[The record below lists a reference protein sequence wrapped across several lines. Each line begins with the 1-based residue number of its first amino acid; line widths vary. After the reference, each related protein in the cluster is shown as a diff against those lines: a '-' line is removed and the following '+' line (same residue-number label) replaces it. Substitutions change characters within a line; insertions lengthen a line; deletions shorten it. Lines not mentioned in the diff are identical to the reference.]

1 MSNSRHAAHGTTTCM
16 CMCMLHVTPCLHK
29 QPRVYDPQGAES
41 LPLWLFGQGGGAVSP
56 SLPRCLAQA
65 KECTATAAAFVVYR
79 SSSDMRQATVRAG
92 GGRLGPSERKA
103 RPEPASGVHGQ
114 SYDLR
119 AQVHP
124 LRTAS
129 AAVAGEAGTPFA
141 TGVPARGTSQAE
153 ASPTTPLVP
162 ASSVRCRRTVA
173 PCRRRSCCTTGA
185 GAERRGHL
193 GHTRRS
199 RSARWPRPLSQSSF
213 HPLQPARAAAPRR
226 SHVLSTRSATVI
238 EELFGWPLSARTK
251 RLRRQAHRGW
261 LAGDTRATSEVPGRR
276 HRPSR
281 TWERGPRD
289 LGNRVRETGASPR
302 SPGAPSGHKK
312 TTCGP
317 EVAEGL

>member
-41 LPLWLFGQGGGAVSP
+41 LPLWLFGQGGGRSRRPCRGVSP
-56 SLPRCLAQA
+56 RPRSAPP
-65 KECTATAAAFVVYR
+65 R
-79 SSSDMRQATVRAG
+79 RPPSSSTGPRRTCAKPLCAQGEGAWGRAR
-92 GGRLGPSERKA
+92 GRRPPSR
-103 RPEPASGVHGQ
+103 RLASTG
-114 SYDLR
+114 SRTTAL

-129 AAVAGEAGTPFA
+129 AAVAGEAGIPFA

-289 LGNRVRETGASPR
+289 LGNRVRETGASLPFSWR
-302 SPGAPSGHKK
+302 TLGPSPHR
-312 TTCGP
+312 
-317 EVAEGL
+317 

>member
-1 MSNSRHAAHGTTTCM
+1 MIRRAPSLCPSG
-16 CMCMLHVTPCLHK
+16 CLG
-29 QPRVYDPQGAES
+29 R
-41 LPLWLFGQGGGAVSP
+41 GGGAVSP

-103 RPEPASGVHGQ
+103 PPEPASGVHGQ
-114 SYDLR
+114 SYDR
-119 AQVHP
+119 PRTSPPA

-289 LGNRVRETGASPR
+289 LGNRVRETGASLPFSWR
-302 SPGAPSGHKK
+302 
-312 TTCGP
+312 TLGP
-317 EVAEGL
+317 WKRLGDRQILAR